1 MPVEAVGHE
10 PVMDWPRFDES
21 RRQKLVEFF
30 RIDAQ
35 VADAGRHG
43 AAFDTG
49 NAVEKLG
56 GVAAD
61 RVHDLPD
68 VVERNAA
75 RTAAVVDA
83 CGEFMFQD
91 VLHGATKVR
100 SRERVAVFVR
110 EERRRATGAEPVRNP
125 VDGAGASA
133 RRIVHRERHAENHY
147 IRVDGGNRVFG
158 LGLVLAVIVDG
169 VFRIGLDVRA
179 VRLRL
184 FVAAEDHVGRNS
196 DERRVMAHRK
206 SGGID
211 TLAVVQEAAARGV
224 AFAGLEGAIPARVD
238 DSAKVESFKKFAQTF
253 RFFGV
258 DSKDVVS
265 KDARVLDGADAD
277 NARCSVQ
284 FVEMPEERVARNA
297 VQPENQNRE
306 AYRTHLERVFY
317 FCVSFHLK

>member
-1 MPVEAVGHE
+1 
-10 PVMDWPRFDES
+10 MDWPRFDES

-83 CGEFMFQD
+83 CGEFMFKN
-91 VLHGATKVR
+91 VLHGTAKVR
-100 SRERVAVFVR
+100 ARKRVAVFVCKQG
-110 EERRRATGAEPVRNP
+110 RRATGAEPVRNP

-133 RRIVHRERHAENHY
+133 GRVVHRERHAENHY

-158 LGLVLAVIVDG
+158 FGLVLAVIVDG
-169 VFRIGLDVRA
+169 IFGIRFDVRT
-179 VRLRL
+179 VRLCL
-184 FVAAEDHVGRNS
+184 FVAAKDHVGGNA
-196 DERRVMAHRK
+196 DECRVVAGCER
-206 SGGID
+206 GCVNAL
-211 TLAVVQEAAARGV
+211 TVVQETAAGWV
-224 AFAGLEGAIPARVD
+224 AFAGFERAVSAGVD
-238 DSAKVESFKKFAQTF
+238 DGTEVETFKKFAQTF

-258 DSKDVVS
+258 HAENVVS
-265 KDARVLDGADAD
+265 KNARVLYGANPDDIVAI
-277 NARCSVQ
+277 Q
-284 FVEMPEERVARNA
+284 FVEVPEKCIAGNA
-297 VQPENQNRE
+297 VQPENQNRK
-306 AYRTHLERVFY
+306 AHGAHL
-317 FCVSFHLK
+317 

>member
-1 MPVEAVGHE
+1 MEEFCRVAADGVHDLSDVVKRNASRSAAVVNAG
-10 PVMDWPRFDES
+10 W
-21 RRQKLVEFF
+21 EFVLQN
-30 RIDAQ
+30 IL
-35 VADAGRHG
+35 HG
-43 AAFDTG
+43 AA
-49 NAVEKLG
+49 
-56 GVAAD
+56 
-61 RVHDLPD
+61 
-68 VVERNAA
+68 
-75 RTAAVVDA
+75 
-83 CGEFMFQD
+83 
-91 VLHGATKVR
+91 KVR

-125 VDGAGASA
+125 VDGACTSA
-133 RRIVHRERHAENHY
+133 GRIVHRERHAENHY

-169 VFRIGLDVRA
+169 VFRVGLDVRA

-224 AFAGLEGAIPARVD
+224 AFAGLEGAIPAGVD
-238 DSAKVESFKKFAQTF
+238 DGAEVETFEKFAQSS
-253 RFFGV
+253 RFFGI

-284 FVEMPEERVARNA
+284 FVEVPEERVTRNA

-306 AYRTHLERVFY
+306 AYRTHF
-317 FCVSFHLK
+317 

>member
-1 MPVEAVGHE
+1 
-10 PVMDWPRFDES
+10 MDWPRLDES
-21 RRQKLVEFF
+21 RRQKLVVFF

-35 VADAGRHG
+35 VADAERHG

-49 NAVEKLG
+49 DAVEKLG

-68 VVERNAA
+68 IVERNAA

-91 VLHGATKVR
+91 VLHGAAKVR
-100 SRERVAVFVR
+100 SRERVPVFVR
-110 EERRRATGAEPVRNP
+110 KKRRRATGAEPVRNP
-125 VDGAGASA
+125 VDGACASA
-133 RRIVHRERHAENHY
+133 GRVVHRERHAENHY

-169 VFRIGLDVRA
+169 VFRVGLDVRA

-196 DERRVMAHRK
+196 DECRVVVGRK

-211 TLAVVQEAAARGV
+211 PLAVVQEATPGRI
-224 AFAGLEGAIPARVD
+224 AFASLESAIPAGVD
-238 DSAKVESFKKFAQTF
+238 DGAEVELFKKFAQSS

-258 DSKDVVS
+258 DTKDVVS
-265 KDARVLDGADAD
+265 KDARVFDGADAD
-277 NARCSVQ
+277 NARCPVKL
-284 FVEMPEERVARNA
+284 VEVPEERVTRNA
-297 VQPENQNRE
+297 VQSEN
-306 AYRTHLERVFY
+306 
-317 FCVSFHLK
+317 